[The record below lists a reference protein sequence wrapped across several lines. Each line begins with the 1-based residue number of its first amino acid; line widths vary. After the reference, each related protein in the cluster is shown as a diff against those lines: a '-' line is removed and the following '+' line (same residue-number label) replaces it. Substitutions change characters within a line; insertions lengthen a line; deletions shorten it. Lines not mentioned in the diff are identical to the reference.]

1 MNNSQ
6 HKKKPRKAKNR
17 KRQGYELTRQR
28 DMMPILLGAAT
39 ATLTVL
45 LFFYI
50 VAPHVFEGS
59 DSVANQP
66 PESIKEDTKRVYF
79 KTAIERTPPPP
90 PEPEKELPPEVEP
103 QPEEKRDI
111 DIFEEQI
118 KPLEMSP
125 GDTNIIVK
133 AEISGNVIFNK
144 PIEKEASTE
153 LNIEKL
159 HVEEAILSNDV
170 VPLNAND
177 TVINLAPENS
187 TEEMAGTTMD
197 ADATKDNK
205 FDGWDD
211 LTADT
216 KSLDDLLSQGHLSS
230 QSGVARLG
238 TDVLFAFNS
247 VTLQQ
252 SALVDMQRLA
262 VLIQVNPDTY
272 FIIEGHSDSIGGKS
286 KNAIISAQRAVAVRA
301 WLEEMGVPIDNVYI
315 RVCAFNSPLVST
327 KGTEAEQKMNRRVE
341 IHMRS
346 QEEGVPDGC
355 ENSSYT
361 IPLDK
366 NITRLLESGFP
377 IPKTYDTLSKRSKK
391 GEDGENQ
398 AETQAETQTEA
409 QADGQA
415 AEPADNGT
423 PKNEPTE

>member
-1 MNNSQ
+1 MNNSRQ
-6 HKKKPRKAKNR
+6 KKKPRQAKNR

-39 ATLTVL
+39 ATLSVL
-45 LFFYI
+45 VFFYI
-50 VAPHVFEGS
+50 VAPHVFESS
-59 DSVANQP
+59 DSAANQP
-66 PESIKEDTKRVYF
+66 PSNIKEETKRVYF
-79 KTAIERTPPPP
+79 KTTKIERTPPP

-103 QPEEKRDI
+103 QPEEKRDV

-133 AEISGNVIFNK
+133 SEISGNVIFNK

-153 LNIEKL
+153 LNIEKI

-187 TEEMAGTTMD
+187 TQEKAGTVID
-197 ADATKDNK
+197 EDATKDNE

-272 FIIEGHSDSIGGKS
+272 FIIEGHSDSIGGKP
-286 KNAIISAQRAVAVRA
+286 KNALISAQRAVAVRA
-301 WLEEMGVPIDNVYI
+301 WLEEMGVPINNVYI

-355 ENSSYT
+355 ENSAYT

-377 IPKTYDTLSKRSKK
+377 IPKTYTTLSNRGKA
-391 GEDGENQ
+391 G
-398 AETQAETQTEA
+398 
-409 QADGQA
+409 A
-415 AEPADNGT
+415 APADNGT
-423 PKNEPTE
+423 PQQ